1 MPKSTARKKMVVPP
15 SRLYRRLAFS
25 FLGAVIALL
34 GVVLYY
40 SFAEVTVI
48 VKPRREALTA
58 TLILEVS
65 EEPLED
71 TLHGRVR
78 ETVLVETRTFPLAGE
93 GGAVVEVPATGRVII
108 ANETSR
114 DQPLVRTT
122 RLLSPELVL
131 FRIAET
137 VTVPARGEVGVEVYA
152 DEPGPSGEI
161 GPTRFTIPGLWEGLQ
176 DEIYAR
182 SDTAMC
188 CGTKTVRTLTL
199 EDIAQA
205 DAALTGAL
213 LEEAR
218 GALREAAATDSEL
231 GGEAFSSEVL
241 EHTSDGEPGEER
253 TEFAMTVKLR
263 VRGVFYDRIRLLEE
277 AREALKNLAGAER
290 ELVELDPERMTV
302 TVERSDVATS
312 EARLTVEATGLIVLR
327 PDSAVFRKERLIGLD
342 RAAVES
348 YFRAFSSI
356 ESVRIE
362 FRPPWLR
369 RIPRLKDHIE
379 IRIEE

>member
-1 MPKSTARKKMVVPP
+1 MPKKTVPKKIVVPP

-25 FLGAVIALL
+25 FLGAVFVLL
-34 GVVLYY
+34 GIVLYY

-58 TLILEVS
+58 TLITEVS
-65 EEPLED
+65 EEQLPGTIRGAVE
-71 TLHGRVR
+71 
-78 ETVLVETRTFPLAGE
+78 ETVLTETRTFPLAGD
-93 GGAVVEVPATGRVII
+93 GGTVVEVPATVQVTLV
-108 ANETSR
+108 NETGR

-122 RLLSPELVL
+122 RLLSLGGAL
-131 FRIAET
+131 FRLSET
-137 VTVPARGEVGVEVYA
+137 VTVPARGEVVVLAYA

-182 SDTAMC
+182 SDVAAC
-188 CGTKTVRTLTL
+188 CGTKTVRTLTPDDL
-199 EDIAQA
+199 ARAEA
-205 DAALTGAL
+205 DLVASL
-213 LEEAR
+213 LDDAR
-218 GALREAAATDSEL
+218 GALREVVRTTPDL

-241 EHTSDGEPGEER
+241 ERESDAVSGEER
-253 TEFAMTVKLR
+253 TEFTLTVKLR
-263 VRGVFYDRIRLLEE
+263 VRGVFYDQVRLLEE

-290 ELVELDPERMTV
+290 ELVELDPDRITV
-302 TVERSDVATS
+302 TVERSDVDTS
-312 EARLTVEATGLIVLR
+312 EARLTVEATGLLVLR
-327 PDSAVFRKERLIGLD
+327 PDSSIFRKERLIGLD
-342 RAAVES
+342 RAAAAT